1 MNLNKIIKHW
11 FLLIILFVFLPFEGQ
26 SQFKLTDASK
36 KNNQTINKKSKAL
49 NRISLPFID
58 DFSNYLDIPNPNL
71 WNNNGG
77 WVNRD
82 YPFLPPTIGVLTL
95 DALNSEGQLYPLAN
109 TTGFSSDTV
118 SSCFI
123 RLDSTL
129 VPNPIPLSAQDS
141 IFLSFYV
148 QPGGGYGPI
157 WENIGSTPSKKDS
170 LVLQFYCLE
179 TDIWNSVWKIDGLSI
194 DSIYAKDSVYWLY
207 VNIPI
212 IDSQYFSNSFRFRFL
227 NFASLDNNPSFT
239 YVSNCDQ
246 WHIDYV
252 YLNKDRKY
260 DEKAT
265 RDIAFVNPAYSLLKE
280 YQSMPAIQFMASDM
294 SDNLNIKIVNLA
306 DTSLSSNYKYEVRN
320 SNNTIVHSYNGGFE
334 NISSYIK
341 TKEFQTSPS
350 HSTPPVGFAYEFDN
364 NAWTFFDITH
374 TVKQGVGQDN
384 NAANDT
390 IRFRQTFENYFAYDD
405 GTAENGF
412 GIEPIRNANLAV
424 GFDLNVPDTLMAVD
438 IYFNSTYED
447 ANQKP
452 FFICVWNSLNGQPRD
467 SIYHSYAY
475 LTPSTEGLNQFTR
488 YYLERPVILPSGES
502 FISIQTK
509 YNDYLNVGFDRNT
522 DASSKMFGNWA
533 NSWEQNTL
541 FKGSL
546 MLRPYFGYK
555 ATIGITEIEKK
566 DLSLSVYP
574 NPTNGILNISLSENE
589 EEFSKSNYELR
600 IANMIGMEVYS
611 SAYKNQINVS
621 NLSNGVYI
629 LYLINKETSK
639 TIKQKLIIQK

>member
-1 MNLNKIIKHW
+1 MTLNKNIKYC
-11 FLLIILFVFLPFEGQ
+11 FLLIILFVLLPFAGQ
-26 SQFKLTDASK
+26 SQFKLTDAYPI
-36 KNNQTINKKSKAL
+36 NNNTINKKSKSI

-58 DFSNYLDIPNPNL
+58 DFSNYLDIPNPSL
-71 WNNNGG
+71 WENSGA
-77 WVNRD
+77 WVNTD

-95 DALNSEGQLYPLAN
+95 DALNSEGQLYSLAN
-109 TTGFSSDTV
+109 STGFSADTI
-118 SSCFI
+118 SSCYI

-129 VPNPIPLSAQDS
+129 VPNKIPLTPEDS

-157 WENIGSTPSKKDS
+157 WESIGSTPSKKDS
-170 LVLQFYCLE
+170 LVLQFYSKE
-179 TDIWNSVWKIDGLSI
+179 DNIWNSVWKTQGLSI

-212 IDSQYFSNSFRFRFL
+212 TESKYFSNSFRFRFL
-227 NFASLDNNPSFT
+227 NYASLDNNPSYS

-260 DEKAT
+260 DDKST
-265 RDIAFVNPAYSLLKE
+265 RDIAFVNPAYSLLKQ
-280 YQSMPAIQFMASDM
+280 YQAMPAIQFLQSDM
-294 SDNLNIKIVNLA
+294 ADTLSIKIVNLA
-306 DTSLSSNYKYEVRN
+306 DTALISTYRYEVKN
-320 SNNTIVHSYNGGFE
+320 SNNVVVHSYDGGYE
-334 NISSYIK
+334 NIYPYIK
-341 TKEFQTSPS
+341 TKEFQTISNHASPLVS
-350 HSTPPVGFAYEFDN
+350 FAYEFDN
-364 NAWTFFDITH
+364 NAWTYFNITH
-374 TVKQGVGQDN
+374 VVKQGVGTDN
-384 NAANDT
+384 NALNDT

-412 GIEPIRNANLAV
+412 GLEPIKNSNLAV
-424 GFDLNVPDTLMAVD
+424 GFDLNVSDTLMAVD

-452 FFICVWNSLNGQPRD
+452 FFICVWNSLNGQPLD

-475 LTPSTEGLNQFTR
+475 LTPETEGLNQYKR
-488 YYLERPVILPSGES
+488 YYLERPVILPQGES

-522 DASSKMFGNWA
+522 DASSKIFGNWA

-546 MLRPYFGYK
+546 MIRPYFGYK
-555 ATIGITEIEKK
+555 SIIGLQEIDKQETT
-566 DLSLSVYP
+566 LNIYP
-574 NPTNGILNISLSENE
+574 NPTNGILNISLSNQGN
-589 EEFSKSNYELR
+589 EFSNSSYDLR
-600 IANMIGMEVYS
+600 IVNMMGKEVYRPGF
-611 SAYKNQINVS
+611 KNQINVS
-621 NLSNGVYI
+621 NLANGVYI
-629 LYLINKETSK
+629 LYLTNKDTK
-639 TIKQKLIIQK
+639 QTVTQKLIIQK

>member
-1 MNLNKIIKHW
+1 MTLNKNIKYW
-11 FLLIILFVFLPFEGQ
+11 FLLIILFVLIPFAGQ
-26 SQFKLTDASK
+26 SQFKLTEAFK
-36 KNNQTINKKSKAL
+36 QKNHTINKKSKTI

-71 WNNNGG
+71 WENSGA
-77 WVNRD
+77 WVNTD

-95 DALNSEGQLYPLAN
+95 DALDSNGKLYPLAN
-109 TTGFSSDTV
+109 TTGFSADTV

-129 VPNPIPLSAQDS
+129 VPNKIPLTPEDS
-141 IFLSFYV
+141 IYLSFYV
-148 QPGGGYGPI
+148 QPGGGYGDI
-157 WENIGSTPSKKDS
+157 WDNIGSTPSKKDS
-170 LVLQFYCLE
+170 LVLQFYSLE
-179 TDIWNSVWKIDGLSI
+179 DNIWNTVWKTQDISI
-194 DSIYAKDSVYWLY
+194 DNIYAKDSVYWLY

-212 IDSQYFSNSFRFRFL
+212 TDAKYFSNSFRFRFL
-227 NFASLDNNPSFT
+227 NYASLDNNPSFS

-260 DEKAT
+260 DDKTT
-265 RDIAFVNPAYSLLKE
+265 RDIAFVNPAYSLLKQ
-280 YQSMPAIQFMASDM
+280 YQAMPAIQFMASDM

-306 DTSLSSNYKYEVRN
+306 DTSLSSNYRYEVKN

-334 NISSYIK
+334 NISSYFK

-364 NAWTFFDITH
+364 NAWTFFNITH

-390 IRFRQTFENYFAYDD
+390 IRFRQSFENYFAYDD

-412 GIEPIRNANLAV
+412 GIEPINNSNLAV
-424 GFDLNVPDTLMAVD
+424 GFDLNVQDTLMAVD

-452 FFICVWNSLNGQPRD
+452 FYICVWNSLNGQPRD

-475 LTPSTEGLNQFTR
+475 LTPSTEGLNQYTR
-488 YYLERPVILPSGES
+488 YYLERPVILPDGES

-522 DASSKMFGNWA
+522 DASSKIFGNWA

-546 MLRPYFGYK
+546 MIRPYFGYK
-555 ATIGITEIEKK
+555 SIIGLQEIEKQEIK
-566 DLSLSVYP
+566 LSVYP
-574 NPTNGILNISLSENE
+574 NPTNGILNISLMNQGN
-589 EEFSKSNYELR
+589 EFSNSSYDLR
-600 IANMIGMEVYS
+600 IVNMMGKEVYRS
-611 SAYKNQINVS
+611 GFKNQINVS
-621 NLSNGVYI
+621 NLANGVYI
-629 LYLINKETSK
+629 LYLTNKNTKQS
-639 TIKQKLIIQK
+639 IKQKLIIQK